1 MYSNRFL
8 MVRLATSRPFIAIR
22 RQSTKPARKVLRTLT
37 NPIQDKK
44 PNFASLSEAV
54 SRIPSGSNIFVHT
67 CAGTPTE
74 LLKEMCAQVDSGKLS
89 DLHLS
94 HILLVGDI
102 PWNNEKFHGKIRS
115 NCLFIDGGTRN
126 LVKEGKIRSN
136 CLFIDG
142 GTRNLVKE
150 GHADYTPI
158 FLSDSATLYSSFALP
173 VDVALITVSPIDEHG
188 YCTLGV
194 SADCSVSAVRAA
206 QKIIAMVNESMP
218 RTFGDTI
225 IHCSH
230 IDTLVNARQPIH
242 SKNVSELTTTET
254 EQKIGRLIAEN
265 LVDDG
270 ATLQIGNEIE
280 KEVRGR
286 ILAGSDERKAS
297 HQNRRPREHPGLDHL
312 YYDRG
317 KVSKVVTSTQDNTI
331 DKILEATLLLFAVGH
346 GLEFIPQRGIGAIPD
361 SVLSAMRHHRE
372 LGVHTEM
379 FSDGVIDLIEKNVIT
394 NSRKTVDVGKVVA
407 TFAFGTSKF
416 YRFIDNNPLFVFK
429 SCGYTNDPQLI
440 KRHHK
445 MTAIN
450 SAIEVDLTGQIVSDS
465 IGASFYSG
473 FGGQTDFVYGS
484 AVAEDGQGKSIIA
497 LASTTA
503 KGQSKIVPFI
513 KEGAGVVATRGH
525 SRYIVTEY
533 GIANTWGKSV
543 RRRAYELIQIAHPNH
558 RERLEKAA
566 FERLKCMPSK
576 D

>member
-1 MYSNRFL
+1 
-8 MVRLATSRPFIAIR
+8 MVGL
-22 RQSTKPARKVLRTLT
+22 
-37 NPIQDKK
+37 
-44 PNFASLSEAV
+44 
-54 SRIPSGSNIFVHT
+54 
-67 CAGTPTE
+67 
-74 LLKEMCAQVDSGKLS
+74 
-89 DLHLS
+89 
-94 HILLVGDI
+94 
-102 PWNNEKFHGKIRS
+102 
-115 NCLFIDGGTRN
+115 
-126 LVKEGKIRSN
+126 GKIRSN

-270 ATLQIGNEIE
+270 ATLQI
-280 KEVRGR
+280 
-286 ILAGSDERKAS
+286 
-297 HQNRRPREHPGLDHL
+297 
-312 YYDRG
+312 
-317 KVSKVVTSTQDNTI
+317 
-331 DKILEATLLLFAVGH
+331 
-346 GLEFIPQRGIGAIPD
+346 GIGAIPD